1 MSDVL
6 LGAII
11 SGISLLLGYAIGAY
25 ISYKTAKN
33 QSETRLAELQQ
44 QLEHQKT
51 EARRNRLVEIRKNYL
66 IPLIETVSKWVT
78 ELTRLTEQVD
88 SLGRALKSSEE
99 QPFLHPKPDD
109 SQKQIIDKTKARMN
123 TLKEELEVLRG
134 QVSDNK
140 LGEAIDD
147 VLFKELDVSIDS
159 WPILHYNWEKWMIE
173 KKDIQAIDNALN
185 AISTTSVE
193 LRGYLQKVNKRIE
206 ELLVG
211 EEAT

>member
-1 MSDVL
+1 MSDFL

-11 SGISLLLGYAIGAY
+11 SGVSILLGSAIGSY

-51 EARRNRLVEIRKNYL
+51 EARRNRLVETRKNYL
-66 IPLIETVSKWVT
+66 NPLRETVGKWVT
-78 ELTRLTEQVD
+78 ELTRLIDQVD
-88 SLGRALKSSEE
+88 SLGRALKRSEE
-99 QPFLHPKPDD
+99 YPFLHPKPDD
-109 SQKQIIDKTKARMN
+109 SQKKIIDETGARMN
-123 TLKEELEVLRG
+123 TLKKELEDLRG

-140 LGEAIDD
+140 LGETIDN
-147 VLFKELDVSIDS
+147 VLFKELEVSIDS
-159 WPILHYNWEKWMIE
+159 WPILHSAWDKWAIE
-173 KKDIQAIDNALN
+173 KKDVQAIDNALN
-185 AISTTSVE
+185 AISTTSAE
-193 LRGYLQKVNKRIE
+193 LRDYLQKVNKRIE